1 MAYIYKIVNSVN
13 DKVYIGQTI
22 KKPKLRLTE
31 HIYHATH
38 PKYGYK
44 SKLHAAMRKYGI
56 DAFRIETVEVCDV
69 SELNDR
75 EIYWIEK
82 YDSYRNGYNN
92 TLGGGGS
99 SKEIDESYI
108 CFWNNGLTVS
118 EIAREIGSG
127 RETVKYHLSLMGVSD
142 KDFSKR
148 QSERMSDKTGKVIY
162 QYDMDGNYI
171 ASYKSAVA
179 ASKATNINI
188 HCIRGVLSKQHQT
201 AGNYQWS
208 RTKTDNIGKV
218 DEKFSFYKKKV
229 LQYTTDG
236 ELVAVHESI
245 NQARIAVGLSSTLP
259 IKRVCNGETHTS
271 KGYVWKYG

>member
-38 PKYGYK
+38 SKYDCK
-44 SKLHAAMRKYGI
+44 SKLHAAMRKHGI
-56 DAFRIETVEVCDV
+56 DAFHIETVEVCDV

-92 TLGGGGS
+92 TLGGGGQA
-99 SKEIDESYI
+99 KEIDDSYVDL
-108 CFWNNGLTVS
+108 WNDGFTLS
-118 EIAREIGSG
+118 EISRIIGSS
-127 RETVKYHLSLMGVSD
+127 RETIKLRLLELGFTDNDILDHM
-142 KDFSKR
+142 
-148 QSERMSDKTGKVIY
+148 SERMSKWASKVVH

-218 DEKFSFYKKKV
+218 DERFSFYKKKV

-259 IKRVCNGETHTS
+259 IRRVCNGETHTS